1 MPPPSSKSCVETTQ
15 PKDWDT
21 VKTESSTS
29 EKISECF
36 IIFILKS
43 IHTQSN
49 HGQYSIQSSPTREER
64 QMRSPDRGLRQYTC
78 ILVIFKSNQMR
89 HIINVCGCFSPCIT
103 MLWFCC
109 RWFQGFDWDGLL
121 HRKLVP
127 PIIPQVSFS

>member
-36 IIFILKS
+36 IIFIVKS

-49 HGQYSIQSSPTREER
+49 HGQYSIRR
-64 QMRSPDRGLRQYTC
+64 MRSPDRGLRQYTC
-78 ILVIFKSNQMR
+78 ILDSYIQIK
-89 HIINVCGCFSPCIT
+89 
-103 MLWFCC
+103 
-109 RWFQGFDWDGLL
+109 
-121 HRKLVP
+121 
-127 PIIPQVSFS
+127 

>member
-21 VKTESSTS
+21 VKTESSTF

-49 HGQYSIQSSPTREER
+49 HGQYSIRSSPTREER

-78 ILVIFKSNQMR
+78 ILVIFKSNEAYNQR
-89 HIINVCGCFSPCIT
+89 VWLFFTVYYNVVVLLQVVP
-103 MLWFCC
+103 
-109 RWFQGFDWDGLL
+109 GL
-121 HRKLVP
+121 
-127 PIIPQVSFS
+127 